1 MGSYIKMR
9 IESTPSVFKKHLEI
23 VTIFNERMIWYNMA
37 NKWIPCSGQADGK
50 SEHCHFR
57 NQWTKMGRNGKFNS
71 DDHYIYYYGK
81 EPLRRNGVAPI
92 VIKRVW
98 NAVLGCN
105 LKDDRVISVRPQ
117 GNTFKISVIL
127 QQDGEALYLSAKT
140 RTGADCGSDHELL
153 IARFKLKLKK
163 EWPLGHSDMT

>member
-1 MGSYIKMR
+1 MKEWYDI
-9 IESTPSVFKKHLEI
+9 
-23 VTIFNERMIWYNMA
+23 IWLISEYLA
-37 NKWIPCSGQADGK
+37 SGQADGK

-81 EPLRRNGVAPI
+81 EPRRRNGVAPI

-153 IARFKLKLKK
+153 IARFRLKLKK
-163 EWPLGHSDMT
+163 EWLLGHSDMTWIKSPVIIQWKWLIDSSD